1 MTLPKKRLAPGQE
14 VEGEVELALTI
25 RKVVQACPPEVPPSL
40 VAPAIGLPN
49 LIAPAIGI
57 PALILRV
64 SPEAQVHILN
74 IAIPV
79 TSPEIH
85 PSLII
90 PVTSPK
96 IHPSLVSL
104 IAPVKGPKVHPSFI
118 SLIAPAIGLL
128 GI

>member
-1 MTLPKKRLAPGQE
+1 MTLPKKMTRPGQE

-40 VAPAIGLPN
+40 VAPAIGLPS

-57 PALILRV
+57 PALIPRV

-74 IAIPV
+74 VAVPV
-79 TSPEIH
+79 TSPEVH
-85 PSLII
+85 PSLI
-90 PVTSPK
+90 
-96 IHPSLVSL
+96 SL
-104 IAPVKGPKVHPSFI
+104 IAPVKGPEVHPSLV

>member
-1 MTLPKKRLAPGQE
+1 MTLPKKTTRPGQE
-14 VEGEVELALTI
+14 VEEEVELALTI

-40 VAPAIGLPN
+40 ITPAIGLPS

-57 PALILRV
+57 PALISRV

-74 IAIPV
+74 VAVPV

-85 PSLII
+85 LSLI
-90 PVTSPK
+90 
-96 IHPSLVSL
+96 SL
-104 IAPVKGPKVHPSFI
+104 ITPVKGPKVHPSLV

>member
-1 MTLPKKRLAPGQE
+1 MTLPKKMTRPGQE

-40 VAPAIGLPN
+40 VAPAIGLPS

-57 PALILRV
+57 PALIPRV

-74 IAIPV
+74 VTVPV
-79 TSPEIH
+79 TSPEVH
-85 PSLII
+85 PSLI
-90 PVTSPK
+90 
-96 IHPSLVSL
+96 SL
-104 IAPVKGPKVHPSFI
+104 IAPVKGPKVHPSLV
-118 SLIAPAIGLL
+118 SLIAPVIGLL

>member
-1 MTLPKKRLAPGQE
+1 MTLPKKMTRPGQE

-40 VAPAIGLPN
+40 VAPAIGLPS

-57 PALILRV
+57 PALIPRV

-74 IAIPV
+74 VAVPV
-79 TSPEIH
+79 TSPEVH
-85 PSLII
+85 PSLI
-90 PVTSPK
+90 
-96 IHPSLVSL
+96 SL
-104 IAPVKGPKVHPSFI
+104 IAPVKGSEVHPSLV

>member
-1 MTLPKKRLAPGQE
+1 MTLSKKMTRPGQV

-40 VAPAIGLPN
+40 IAPAIGLPS

-57 PALILRV
+57 PTLIPRV

-74 IAIPV
+74 V
-79 TSPEIH
+79 TV
-85 PSLII
+85 

-96 IHPSLVSL
+96 VHPSLISF
-104 IAPVKGPKVHPSFI
+104 IAPT
-118 SLIAPAIGLL
+118 IGLL

>member
-1 MTLPKKRLAPGQE
+1 MTLPKKTTRPGQE

-40 VAPAIGLPN
+40 VAPAIGLSS

-57 PALILRV
+57 SALIPRV
-64 SPEAQVHILN
+64 SPEAQVHI
-74 IAIPV
+74 AVPV
-79 TSPEIH
+79 TSPE
-85 PSLII
+85 
-90 PVTSPK
+90 V
-96 IHPSLVSL
+96 HPSLV
-104 IAPVKGPKVHPSFI
+104 